1 VKLFVQ
7 PVTLPRAVP
16 VNYAAQPSLKQE
28 PPSAQALRYRRILT
42 FGDVLD
48 ESVRLYRQHFLTF
61 AIVSAIALLPSGL
74 VLAWA
79 TSSSV
84 GSLARTSAA
93 FQNGVVPT
101 AGALTPVFEQ
111 LAGLAVVAFAVA
123 FLFGLL
129 YSAAI
134 IVTSNTYI
142 EGDQPALSRVFGT
155 SVSRYFFLLVSSF
168 LLFLGTGVLFALAL
182 ILATITLGGIFGL
195 VPLVALLFWWL
206 RPTARRGW
214 LKWLI
219 VLTTPMGLPT
229 YFGFR
234 WAMYLAAIVLEHR
247 GPVDALSRSA
257 QLTAG
262 QWFRVST
269 ILFVAPLI
277 VGVLVYVLN
286 LIVQGLVGAV
296 SAARPQLGADP
307 TLTVISFGISLV
319 LQILFQSV
327 SLIVYT
333 LLFHDLRNR
342 REGTDI
348 AERLSQLEAAPL
360 PANG

>member
-1 VKLFVQ
+1 
-7 PVTLPRAVP
+7 
-16 VNYAAQPSLKQE
+16 VNYAAQPPLKQE
-28 PPSAQALRYRRILT
+28 PPTAQAQRYRRILT

-48 ESVRLYRQHFLTF
+48 ESVRLYRQHFVTF
-61 AIVSAIALLPSGL
+61 ALVSAIALLPSGFI
-74 VLAWA
+74 VAWFSA
-79 TSSSV
+79 TSLTTLSRTTADLRV
-84 GSLARTSAA
+84 GAA
-93 FQNGVVPT
+93 PD
-101 AGALTPVFEQ
+101 AAALTPLVQEV
-111 LAGLAVVAFAVA
+111 AGLAAVTFIVA

-134 IVTSNTYI
+134 VVTSNTYI
-142 EGDQPALSRVFGT
+142 EGEEPALGSVFG
-155 SVSRYFFLLVSSF
+155 SAISRYVWLLVSTF
-168 LLFLGTGVLFALAL
+168 LFFLGMALLVVVAS
-182 ILATITLGGIFGL
+182 ILTAITLFGILGL
-195 VPLVALLFWWL
+195 VPLVGLLFWWL
-206 RPTARRGW
+206 RPTARRPW

-219 VLTTPMGLPT
+219 ILTTPMGLPT

-234 WAMYLAAIVLEHR
+234 WAMYLAAIVVERR
-247 GPVDALSRSA
+247 GPADALSRSA

-262 QWFRVST
+262 QWFRVSA
-269 ILFVAPLI
+269 ILFIAPLI

-286 LIVQGLVGAV
+286 LIVQGLVGGF
-296 SAARPQLGADP
+296 SATRLQLGLDP
-307 TLTVISFGISLV
+307 TATVLSFGISLI

-348 AERLSQLEAAPL
+348 AERLSLLEAAPL